1 MNPTVPTVSARGVL
15 ATTRALFVLLGAA
28 LVPLLAQHLFGPR
41 VDPTVIGLFVVAAA
55 LVGVVLARGAVSE
68 RPSLR
73 LVPLGALGGLVA
85 GVGVSLAWAASYR
98 ANAQGAFVAAPLFG
112 AIYGTG
118 VGAAMGA
125 LLAGWSRRAKSALA
139 TPSAVSAHK
148 LTIEAGLALSLGG
161 AAGYALHRTSG
172 MQVASLALGF
182 AGTVT
187 IVVGTVRAVRLS
199 RLFTEI
205 GRPDGGYQVVERTP
219 ATQAPAFAW
228 VAPLDHVVVRAGA
241 SSNVEP
247 GAFRANSPAAEV
259 AVVPR
264 DLSLV
269 HRAIGRAVAFGF
281 AALGATMLLYS
292 GVTLLGFVACAGSTP
307 CSGCAH

>member
-15 ATTRALFVLLGAA
+15 ATTRALYVLLGAT

-41 VDPTVIGLFVVAAA
+41 VEPAVIGLFVVASA
-55 LVGVVLARGAVSE
+55 LVSIALARGAVSE

-73 LVPLGALGGLVA
+73 LIPLGALGGLVA
-85 GVGVSLAWAASYR
+85 GVGVSLAWVASYR
-98 ANAQGAFVAAPLFG
+98 ANAQDAFVAAPLFG

-125 LLAGWSRRAKSALA
+125 LLAGWSHRARAALA

-148 LTIEAGLALSLGG
+148 LTIEAGLALALAG
-161 AAGYALHRTSG
+161 AAGYVLHRAEG

-182 AGTVT
+182 TGTVA
-187 IVVGTVRAVRLS
+187 IVIGTVRAVRLS

-205 GRPDGGYQVVERTP
+205 GRPDGGYQVVQRT
-219 ATQAPAFAW
+219 ASTHAPAVAW
-228 VAPLDHVVVRAGA
+228 VAPLDHVVVRTEAG
-241 SSNVEP
+241 SQVEP

-281 AALGATMLLYS
+281 AALGGTMLLY
-292 GVTLLGFVACAGSTP
+292 GAVTLFGLVTCCGSAP